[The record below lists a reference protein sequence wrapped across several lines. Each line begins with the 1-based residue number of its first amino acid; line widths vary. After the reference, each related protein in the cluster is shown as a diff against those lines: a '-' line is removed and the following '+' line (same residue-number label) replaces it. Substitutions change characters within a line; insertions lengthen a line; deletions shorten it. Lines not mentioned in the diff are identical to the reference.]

1 MNQLSRGQ
9 IYHKVT
15 ILADFILDAI
25 HSDPDRTKGFL
36 CDFDCN
42 IVGGQRKFID
52 YKFPNVYV
60 TKETIL
66 RGRLIT
72 GLYRMYCAHKG
83 DDLINFIIDGDQVKI
98 GLYNEDRLADQAIE
112 ILNALEMYPQAQS
125 VQQIIQLRQIWKRT
139 Q

>member
-15 ILADFILDAI
+15 VLADFILDAI

-42 IVGGQRKFID
+42 IIGGQRKFVS
-52 YKFPNVYV
+52 YKFPNVHV

-72 GLYRMYCAHKG
+72 GLYRMYCTHKG
-83 DDLINFIIDGDQVKI
+83 DDLINFRIDGDQVKI
-98 GLYNEDRLADQAIE
+98 GLWNEDRLADQAIE
-112 ILNALEMYPQAQS
+112 ILEALEINSAIPVIKQA
-125 VQQIIQLRQIWKRT
+125 IQLRQLWKST
-139 Q
+139 K

>member
-15 ILADFILDAI
+15 GLADLILDAI
-25 HSDPDRTKGFL
+25 QGDPDRTKGFL

-42 IVGGQRKFID
+42 IVGGQRKFIN

-60 TKETIL
+60 TKDTII

-72 GLYRMYCAHKG
+72 GLYRMYCNHKSG
-83 DDLINFIIDGDQVKI
+83 DLINFRIDGDEVKI
-98 GLYNEDRLADQAIE
+98 GLWNEDRLADQAIE
-112 ILNALEMYPQAQS
+112 ILEALEINSAIPVIKQA
-125 VQQIIQLRQIWKRT
+125 IQLRKLWKST
-139 Q
+139 K